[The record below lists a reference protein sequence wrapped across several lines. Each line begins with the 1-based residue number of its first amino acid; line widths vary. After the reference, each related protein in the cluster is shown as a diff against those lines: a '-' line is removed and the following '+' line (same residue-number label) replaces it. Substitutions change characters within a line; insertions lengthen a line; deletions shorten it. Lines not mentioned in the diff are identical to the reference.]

1 MLKRGNRKS
10 LRNTGLDLCMV
21 LGKEEAEIVYSATT
35 LSIVFSP
42 VEIRIMY
49 LPYIGLKNEMQLKT
63 VLVM

>member
-1 MLKRGNRKS
+1 
-10 LRNTGLDLCMV
+10 MV